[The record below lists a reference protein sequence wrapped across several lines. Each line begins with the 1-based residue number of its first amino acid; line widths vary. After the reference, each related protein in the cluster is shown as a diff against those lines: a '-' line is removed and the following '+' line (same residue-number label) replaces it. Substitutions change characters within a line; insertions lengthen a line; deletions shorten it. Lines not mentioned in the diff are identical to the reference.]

1 MLGEYLTWALSD
13 FSGYIAADELYDGRF
28 CILSIVDN
36 HSFKRLF
43 QRVLDHDPT
52 QADMLQFFSDF
63 RDLLQARDLKL
74 QAITTDGSDLYP
86 TVISTVFPGVAHQNC
101 QFHALANITDAVLYA
116 VAKVRKKLSLSKPKP
131 PAAGG

>member
-43 QRVLDHDPT
+43 QHPLERWPFEGPGRAARLRGWVFRVLDHNGPSKGHFPT
-52 QADMLQFFSDF
+52 QAEMQQFFSDF
-63 RDLLQARDLKL
+63 RELLQAK
-74 QAITTDGSDLYP
+74 T
-86 TVISTVFPGVAHQNC
+86 
-101 QFHALANITDAVLYA
+101 
-116 VAKVRKKLSLSKPKP
+116 
-131 PAAGG
+131 